1 MMYIDLPNINPNGTA
16 EQQLAEI
23 RSYIYRNN
31 EQINAALSN
40 LGPEKVFEAATT
52 ALSSAA
58 DSENELPEHLNRYR
72 KLRDLIIK
80 TADSIVKTE
89 ETWSMA
95 LNGSYL
101 AKSQFGE
108 YLLNTSVTVDG
119 NSTGFTE
126 LYGYSTA
133 LGSDYGIYK
142 HNMQNYI
149 KHGLLDDSGAT
160 PVYGIEVGLL
170 EDEFTI
176 IDEETGAET
185 TITPTYRY
193 RTRITPDKWSFLRDS
208 SSSSAE
214 VAYIT
219 EDMICFP
226 KAEIN
231 GGSINIGNNFQVTND
246 GILTA
251 AGGVF
256 NWNNNNNR
264 MNISGS
270 GFNFYEKIS
279 GNNQK
284 IFSLSPQAITFYRP
298 DSQLYDQPMVHL
310 KRGKRHDGAEV
321 GLEIDLR
328 GRMCDY
334 FSILRTDSVVTRY
347 ITIIPEGS
355 QSDIESTSGIFLH
368 QPTEFKR
375 LALFDS
381 GATFSGAVTFNNSLT
396 LSNQVTINGGAAINA
411 TSGNSINIT
420 SPPRAEGFVTTP
432 YIKSDGEQVYK
443 DHTFYVKLAA
453 VGDDDGIAIHV
464 RNGLVTLN

>member
-108 YLLNTSVTVDG
+108 YLLNTSVTVEGDP
-119 NSTGFTE
+119 TGFRQ
-126 LYGYSTA
+126 LYDYSTT

-219 EDMICFP
+219 EDKICFP
-226 KAEIN
+226 KAEIT
-231 GGSINIGNNFQVTND
+231 GGSINIGVRDNNGIGKFYVDSRGVMTAKEGTFYGTIAASSLTNSWN
-246 GILTA
+246 TA
-251 AGGVF
+251 FGDSMYLSSSALKFRESGKDRFSISSGG
-256 NWNNNNNR
+256 
-264 MNISGS
+264 M
-270 GFNFYEKIS
+270 
-279 GNNQK
+279 
-284 IFSLSPQAITFYRP
+284 TFYRT
-298 DSQLYDQPMVHL
+298 SLNYDTPMAYFRRL
-310 KRGKRHDGAEV
+310 
-321 GLEIDLR
+321 GLEN
-328 GRMCDY
+328 
-334 FSILRTDSVVTRY
+334 TDHMGMGIQMHAGTGSFFIIGSETEDAMVYIPSAPATQYNNDNLYSVPGVHF
-347 ITIIPEGS
+347 PMEVQFHS
-355 QSDIESTSGIFLH
+355 
-368 QPTEFKR
+368 
-375 LALFDS
+375 
-381 GATFSGAVTFNNSLT
+381 AVDFNNKVIANL
-396 LSNQVTINGGAAINA
+396 
-411 TSGNSINIT
+411 NIT
-420 SPPRAEGFVTTP
+420 SLTSNGSTGITGQYTIKLQGGAGDLWATLEVKNGIITAITP
-432 YIKSDGEQVYK
+432 VNGE
-443 DHTFYVKLAA
+443 LWE
-453 VGDDDGIAIHV
+453 
-464 RNGLVTLN
+464 

>member
-1 MMYIDLPNINPNGTA
+1 MMYLDLPNINPNGST

-133 LGSDYGIYK
+133 LGSDYGNYK
-142 HNMQNYI
+142 QDVQNYI
-149 KHGLLDDSGAT
+149 KRGLLDNTGAT

-170 EDEFTI
+170 KNEFTI
-176 IDEETGAET
+176 VVDEETGET
-185 TITPTYRY
+185 VTIEPDHLYS
-193 RTRITPDKWSFLRDS
+193 TRITPDRLSFLRDGVS
-208 SSSSAE
+208 
-214 VAYIT
+214 VAYLS
-219 EDMICFP
+219 EDIFNFP
-226 KAEIN
+226 KANIN
-231 GGSINIGNNFQVTND
+231 GGSIHIGANFQVTND

-256 NWNNNNNR
+256 NWNNNNNS
-264 MNISGS
+264 MNLSGS

-284 IFSLSPQAITFYRP
+284 IFSLSPQAITFYHP
-298 DSQLYDQPMVHL
+298 DSQEYDQPMVHL
-310 KRGKRHDGAEV
+310 KRGIRHDGAEV

-375 LALFDS
+375 SALFDS
-381 GATFSGAVTFNNSLT
+381 GATFSGTVTFNNPL
-396 LSNQVTINGGAAINA
+396 TINGGAAINA

-420 SPPRAEGFVTTP
+420 SPPRTEGFVTTP

-443 DHTFYVKLAA
+443 DHIFYVKLAA